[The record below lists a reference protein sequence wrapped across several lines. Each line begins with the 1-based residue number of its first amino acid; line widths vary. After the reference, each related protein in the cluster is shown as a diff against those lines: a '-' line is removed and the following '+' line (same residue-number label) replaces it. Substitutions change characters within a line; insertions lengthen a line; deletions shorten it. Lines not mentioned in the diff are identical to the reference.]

1 MLDLG
6 LVPKDAF
13 SKIRGIQMR
22 FQSPPHPPPKKKK
35 KPQQTNK
42 QISPYTILILC
53 LTAPLR
59 KSDLPFPLSCI
70 APHE

>member
-22 FQSPPHPPPKKKK
+22 FQSPPHPPQKKKK
-35 KPQQTNK
+35 KTPTNK
-42 QISPYTILILC
+42 QTNFTLYNPY
-53 LTAPLR
+53 
-59 KSDLPFPLSCI
+59 PLSHC
-70 APHE
+70 PTQKVRPSFPTKLHRST